1 LHRQKTNINHKRLV
15 NIKCVTIKKSRKDMM
30 KKFLLVETTLM
41 SAAIAVLFSFAYM
54 SKANSDNMASNDL
67 KSGVHSASPSSD
79 SQHSIYKLG
88 GVYPEP

>member
-1 LHRQKTNINHKRLV
+1 
-15 NIKCVTIKKSRKDMM
+15 MM

-41 SAAIAVLFSFAYM
+41 SATIAVLFSFAYM

>member
-1 LHRQKTNINHKRLV
+1 MI
-15 NIKCVTIKKSRKDMM
+15 

-67 KSGVHSASPSSD
+67 NSGIHSASPSSE
-79 SQHSIYKLG
+79 SQHSIYRLG
-88 GVYPEP
+88 AVYPEP